1 MTQRHTQST
10 KSDRAQRAATEE
22 MQVLPVKDKWW
33 LNIVK
38 TQHGVYTVNAMGRRR
53 CVARKACNALR
64 SPHRVKS
71 CTCRDFAHRIVK
83 LRRTNPNAHCKLTV
97 AHFAKAILRVLYG
110 KRMLQAV
117 MLVPPREKRERTAG
131 ATIPP
136 HTPSGRSEWKEAV

>member
-22 MQVLPVKDKWW
+22 MEVLPVKDKWW

-38 TQHGVYTVNAMGRRR
+38 TQTGVYTVNAMGRRR

-64 SPHRVKS
+64 SPHRVKT

-83 LRRTNPNAHCKLTV
+83 LRRAGNPNAHCKLTV
-97 AHFAKAILRVLYG
+97 AHFATAIFRVLYG
-110 KRMLQAV
+110 KKTLQVAMLTLCA
-117 MLVPPREKRERTAG
+117 PRARSAG
-131 ATIPP
+131 A
-136 HTPSGRSEWKEAV
+136 PSRKEPV

>member
-1 MTQRHTQST
+1 MTQLHTQST
-10 KSDRAQRAATEE
+10 KSDRGQRAATEE

-38 TQHGVYTVNAMGRRR
+38 TQTGVYTVNAMGRRR
-53 CVARKACNALR
+53 CVARFACNALR
-64 SPHRVKS
+64 SHHRVKS

-83 LRRTNPNAHCKLTV
+83 LRRTNPNAHCKHL
-97 AHFAKAILRVLYG
+97 LRVLYG
-110 KRMLQAV
+110 KRTLQAV